1 MEHEL
6 SLVMEATLTLAHL
19 SSKLLYEVKKKK
31 STLFKSLLFWDLVL
45 TAEINPD
52 ARISLSLF
60 LVALGIELA
69 RQGLYH

>member
-1 MEHEL
+1 
-6 SLVMEATLTLAHL
+6 MEATLTLAHL